1 MFISF
6 EVIKSSV
13 ESKLS
18 WDESKLEFELLAS
31 VSSVYSGLEEMGL
44 DLGEVGSSS
53 GGAEVGSGGGTP
65 LASDRSDDM
74 IFFVLYVFISRFVL
88 LSYELRVFF

>member
-1 MFISF
+1 
-6 EVIKSSV
+6 VIKSSV

-74 IFFVLYVFISRFVL
+74 IFLFCTFLLVGLYFSLMNYVFFSKKL
-88 LSYELRVFF
+88 YM